1 MLNLTFSI
9 NDDRKILE
17 NTKQGFTRKVSWK
30 KNRSQ
35 ITTQP
40 KKKKKLD

>member
-17 NTKQGFTRKVSWK
+17 NTKQEFTRKVSWN